1 MQNKRDIYQDESYD
15 LQSSEALLASTLA
28 LMTGHAQSR
37 CAAHR
42 ELMVAKII
50 ANLGALSEVPLLSPD
65 FQALLWTLR
74 QGWRSE
80 LAWMDVGPKRIAG
93 LQWCSSTERLQ

>member
-1 MQNKRDIYQDESYD
+1 MRNRRDTYHDESYD
-15 LQSSEALLASTLA
+15 LQSSEALLAGTLA

-50 ANLGALSEVPLLSPD
+50 ANLGALSEVPLLSPG

-80 LAWMDVGPKRIAG
+80 LACMSVGPTRIADVCF
-93 LQWCSSTERLQ
+93 CSSTERLQ